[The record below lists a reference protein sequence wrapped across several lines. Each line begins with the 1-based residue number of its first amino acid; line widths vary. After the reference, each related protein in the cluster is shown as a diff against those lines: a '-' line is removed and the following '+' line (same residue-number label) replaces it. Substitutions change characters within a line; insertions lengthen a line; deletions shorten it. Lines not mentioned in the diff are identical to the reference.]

1 MAERRY
7 RIDAERGRLCLGSF
21 EIPFPRSRGGRI
33 AAGSALIGGGFLG
46 FLPILGFWMVPAGLI
61 VLSHDLPFVRR
72 KRRRMAIW
80 WRKRHPDV
88 KRAGTK

>member
-1 MAERRY
+1 LAERRY